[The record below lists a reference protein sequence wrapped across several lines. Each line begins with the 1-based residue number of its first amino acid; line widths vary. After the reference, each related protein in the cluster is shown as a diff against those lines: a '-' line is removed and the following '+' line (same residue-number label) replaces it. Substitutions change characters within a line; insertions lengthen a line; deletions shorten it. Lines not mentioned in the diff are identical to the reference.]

1 MALIVGFIISISF
14 IAYSIVN
21 TGTLISELASI
32 ASVSC
37 ALITIA
43 YAKKPNP

>member
-43 YAKKPNP
+43 YAKKSTP

>member
-1 MALIVGFIISISF
+1 MGLIVGFIISISF
-14 IAYSIVN
+14 IAYSLAN
-21 TGTLISELASI
+21 TGTLISEFASI

-43 YAKKPNP
+43 YAKKSNP